1 MVMENHDP
9 TPLISTSSTPEA
21 HSSVVIEHSTFIGLD
36 LPIREFTLRNCARH
50 NVQVKISCLEDCEVT
65 GSLTILT
72 ECSIYGSTLRDVKL
86 IGCSVFEKIRV
97 RNSKLTIFSARYS
110 KLIKCNINLS
120 VIKGCNIQD
129 GIINK
134 CGAENSELLG
144 ATRQIMLCPLST
156 LFKFGIF
163 QAFLNRC
170 NFDHGSRLVEIWTTA
185 PYRRQIYSLIRA
197 LRGDEKLYHELLEVQ
212 KNLVEFKIGRF
223 RGRKLVYLPDHAV
236 NTVKKL
242 VINHIH
248 FGVAPNIIIS
258 DPKPVQIR
266 MKSAESGNGIESIR
280 RVSQWTVNA
289 KNLRRISVQFQ
300 WWVEFI
306 NLNDMVQMVN
316 KGFGMQGLLERV
328 STGYKLVWSWEASES
343 SVLEWSE
350 TSSPRYMLG
359 YMSSAH

>member
-144 ATRQIMLCPLST
+144 ATRQIM
-156 LFKFGIF
+156 
-163 QAFLNRC
+163 
-170 NFDHGSRLVEIWTTA
+170 IWTTA

-280 RVSQWTVNA
+280 RVSQWTVND